1 MKKCISSGSGREDL
15 CTRGVILDAGTVRPH
30 LAIMEKRQPCRER
43 EGSGVWCEGDG
54 DGDDRGRGWR
64 RSVEA
69 TASKFCLWAGPM

>member
-1 MKKCISSGSGREDL
+1 
-15 CTRGVILDAGTVRPH
+15 
-30 LAIMEKRQPCRER
+30 MEKRQPCGES

-54 DGDDRGRGWR
+54 DGDGDGDDRGRR